1 MSHGA
6 GCLCTGLQIG
16 RFKRKFLQR
25 NAIEPDKSPEES
37 WPGSSTCNTLAS
49 RPEKTNI
56 LGRLASYRFTTAQ
69 HNTAQH
75 STERQSMTP
84 YRFQQIA
91 RSSPVIAEAVQLRLG
106 GHVGQVTMCAPAA
119 LPSAG
124 ERDGGVRAPKRL
136 QKPPENSVGHASGST
151 PHGSAHAGTLLQRH
165 AASSTDSRWPPV
177 FVLCLAAGPVLW
189 CGSRPSGSRQQRRT
203 KRNITSDSRQ
213 VPHGTTNDA
222 HRRLTSRF

>member
-37 WPGSSTCNTLAS
+37 WPGSSTCNSLHPAQKTQHSGAAS
-49 RPEKTNI
+49 K
-56 LGRLASYRFTTAQ
+56 LSVHHGTAQ
-69 HNTAQH
+69 HR
-75 STERQSMTP
+75 TERQSMTP

-91 RSSPVIAEAVQLRLG
+91 RSSPVIAEAVQLRSG